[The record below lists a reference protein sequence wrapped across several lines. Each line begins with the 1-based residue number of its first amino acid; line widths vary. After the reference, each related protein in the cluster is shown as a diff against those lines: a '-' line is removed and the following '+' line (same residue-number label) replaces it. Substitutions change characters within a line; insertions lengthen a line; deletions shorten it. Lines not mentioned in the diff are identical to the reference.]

1 MYYFSVKDI
10 AKQLGYKMLYWQ
22 FFRIPSLYIVDES
35 DGLFYIFDDEEDIM
49 MCTNLYKNNRAQ
61 CYLTTIEPLNP
72 LAVAPP
78 AQPVNL
84 A

>member
-1 MYYFSVKDI
+1 M
-10 AKQLGYKMLYWQ
+10 
-22 FFRIPSLYIVDES
+22 DES